1 VKLKEDMIPEINSPR
16 SLIAME
22 KQGLT
27 VNDLKKQSKE
37 EIK

>member
-1 VKLKEDMIPEINSPR
+1 VNLKDNVIPEINSPR

-27 VNDLKKQSKE
+27 INDLKKQSRE